1 MTDNKKLAALAV
13 AARKNAYVPYSHFS
27 VGAAVLCSDGTV
39 YTGCNIENGSFG
51 ATICAERVALTKA
64 ISDGRRSF
72 DAIAIAADNGDD
84 YIVPCGICRQFMSEF
99 FSAGTTVLQVKNESD
114 FLVNSFGNLFPSTFT
129 LNK

>member
-1 MTDNKKLAALAV
+1 MTDHKKLAALASD
-13 AARKNAYVPYSHFS
+13 ARKNAYVPYSHFS

-64 ISDGRRSF
+64 ISEGHLSF

-99 FSAGTTVLQVKNESD
+99 FSPDTVVLQVKDEND
-114 FLVNSFGNLFPSTFT
+114 FLVNSFDKLFPSTFT